1 VTLGR
6 YPDDVPKQLES
17 TYHDELDLQRQAWER
32 KPALRAV
39 YTTWYQRIVDQLS
52 PVGQTV
58 ELGSGAG
65 NFKAF
70 YPEAIASDVM
80 NVGDWLGC
88 VADAQ
93 QLPFADESVGN
104 LVLNDVLHH
113 LPRPLEFLR
122 GATRVLKPG
131 GRIILLEPAATPWGR
146 TVLRFFHHEPVD
158 LSEDVLGADGT
169 PPPPNE
175 DFMFAN
181 QAFGTKLFDHHPE
194 ETMKRLP
201 GLEIASIDR
210 TDFVVY
216 PATGGFSY
224 FCLVPARLA
233 QPLQR
238 LESRLLRRTGKVTAM
253 RLLIVLEKRS
263 GSAD

>member
-1 VTLGR
+1 ML
-6 YPDDVPKQLES
+6 KQLES
-17 TYHDELDLQRQAWER
+17 TYHDELDLQREAWER

-39 YTTWYQRIVDQLS
+39 YSTWYEQVVGRLS
-52 PVGQTV
+52 SLEPTI

-70 YPEAIASDVM
+70 HPEVIATDVM
-80 NVGDWLGC
+80 NVGEWLGC

-93 QLPFADESVGN
+93 QLPFGDETVGN

-122 GATRVLKPG
+122 SASRALRPG
-131 GRIILLEPAATPWGR
+131 GRIVLLEPAATPWGR
-146 TVLRFFHHEPVD
+146 VVLKLFHHEPVD
-158 LSEDVLGADGT
+158 LTEDILGADGT
-169 PPPPNE
+169 SPPANE

-181 QAFGTKLFDHHPE
+181 QAFGTKLFDHHPD
-194 ETMKRLP
+194 ETMARLP
-201 GLEIASIDR
+201 GLSIVSVDR
-210 TDFVVY
+210 SDFVVY

-233 QPLQR
+233 KPLQR
-238 LESRLLRRTGKVTAM
+238 FESRLLARTTKWTAM
-253 RLLIVLEKRS
+253 RLLIVLEK
-263 GSAD
+263 GGDGAG